1 MMLAVGAVAAA
12 LLCDPGGARAQ
23 PVDCDAER
31 CDVQATIDAA
41 CPCDTATNH
50 GEHVRCV
57 RAQAKSLV
65 SKQCRGKVVRCAA
78 KSTCGKEGAVACERT
93 GRNGRTKCK
102 ISRTAERCEARGG
115 TILAAPNCCE
125 PCATSTTTTVVVTTS
140 SSSTT
145 STTLY
150 GSPSRAFVGRI
161 LGLVD

>member
-1 MMLAVGAVAAA
+1 MFAVGAVAAA
-12 LLCDPGGARAQ
+12 LLCDPGNASAQ
-23 PVDCDAER
+23 VDCDAER
-31 CDVQATIDAA
+31 CDVQAQIDAA

-50 GEHVRCV
+50 GEYVRCV

-78 KSTCGKEGAVACERT
+78 KSTCGKDGAVACERT
-93 GRNGRTKCK
+93 GQNGRTKCK

-115 TILAAPNCCE
+115 TILAAPNCCAS
-125 PCATSTTTTVVVTTS
+125 CGTSTTTTVVVTTR

-145 STTLY
+145 PTTLF
-150 GSPSRAFVGRI
+150 GSPSRAVVGRV